1 MLRTVSFVECLV
13 YRIRKNFTQAPGVE
27 GIETFAQGLGDNLT
41 PIEQNW
47 QDIGPVEVHLSWLI
61 VIRGSVKKF
70 WAWLPSA
77 RLLGEKV
84 LLALATIFY

>member
-47 QDIGPVEVHLSWLI
+47 QDIGPVEVHLS
-61 VIRGSVKKF
+61 
-70 WAWLPSA
+70 
-77 RLLGEKV
+77 
-84 LLALATIFY
+84 